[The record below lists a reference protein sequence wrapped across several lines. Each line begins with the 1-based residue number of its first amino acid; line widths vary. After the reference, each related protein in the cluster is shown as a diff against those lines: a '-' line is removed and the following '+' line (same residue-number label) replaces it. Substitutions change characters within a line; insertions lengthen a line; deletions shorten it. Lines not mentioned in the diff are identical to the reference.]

1 MAKIKNLMAEQKSS
15 DLAKRFVK
23 NKASE
28 IVGNGGGKATMRDRI
43 LPIRDFKKVIEHDKI
58 YLGTLQSLQSNLSLH
73 ERNLSRKLIPILNN
87 EEKRLKRAKEFIE
100 WDEVKL
106 KLYDVR
112 GQIESHNTLINDKIF
127 HLDNIAL
134 PQYNKEVEDMKSEGF
149 EKQLNISKEIVNGN
163 NESLNKKCEIIKNEL
178 VEELYWYGKLEDSNK
193 SDTEYQLFLFKA
205 IRRLNNAFELNLK
218 EVSKN

>member
-73 ERNLSRKLIPILNN
+73 ERNLSNKLIPILNN

-112 GQIESHNTLINDKIF
+112 GQIESHNTLIN
-127 HLDNIAL
+127 L
-134 PQYNKEVEDMKSEGF
+134 S
-149 EKQLNISKEIVNGN
+149 
-163 NESLNKKCEIIKNEL
+163 IIH
-178 VEELYWYGKLEDSNK
+178 
-193 SDTEYQLFLFKA
+193 
-205 IRRLNNAFELNLK
+205 I
-218 EVSKN
+218 